1 MRQIMLGE
9 VDLTVGNGEVLTCQ
23 YHLLVREI
31 PPPLEGESYGI
42 GVSIDQTGERT
53 EIWDITVSDRRIQA
67 LTDLVIEG
75 GVTPCTLRDV
85 VDDWL

>member
-1 MRQIMLGE
+1 MRQIMIGE
-9 VDLTVGNGEVLTCQ
+9 VEWTDGVGAAMTCR

-31 PPPLEGESYGI
+31 PPPLAGESYGI
-42 GVSIDQTGERT
+42 GVTILQTGEGV
-53 EIWDITVSDRRIQA
+53 EIWDITPCQRQIESLA
-67 LTDLVIEG
+67 SLVMGG

>member
-9 VDLTVGNGEVLTCQ
+9 VDFTDGVGETFTCR
-23 YHLLVREI
+23 YHLLIREI

-42 GVSIDQTGERT
+42 GVTILQTGEGT
-53 EIWDITVSDRRIQA
+53 EIWDITVSDRRIQTLA
-67 LTDLVIEG
+67 GLVMEG
-75 GVTPCTLRDV
+75 RVTPCTLRDV

>member
-9 VDLTVGNGEVLTCQ
+9 VEWTNGTGEPFTCR

-31 PPPLEGESYGI
+31 PSPLEGESYGI
-42 GVSIDQTGERT
+42 GVTIAETGECA
-53 EIWDITVSDRRIQA
+53 EIWDITVSDRRIQNLA
-67 LTDLVIEG
+67 DLVIG
-75 GVTPCTLRDV
+75 GRVTPCTLRDV

>member
-1 MRQIMLGE
+1 MRQIILGE
-9 VDLTVGNGEVLTCQ
+9 VDLTDGAGEAITCR
-23 YHLLVREI
+23 YHLLIREI
-31 PPPLEGESYGI
+31 PPPLEGESYGL
-42 GVSIDQTGERT
+42 GVAIVQTGERT

-67 LTDLVIEG
+67 LAGLVMGG

>member
-1 MRQIMLGE
+1 MRQITLGE
-9 VDLTVGNGEVLTCQ
+9 VELTGVTGTAFTCR

-67 LTDLVIEG
+67 LAGLVMEG

>member
-9 VDLTVGNGEVLTCQ
+9 VDLTDGVGESLTCR

-31 PPPLEGESYGI
+31 PSPLEGESYGL
-42 GVSIDQTGERT
+42 GVTITQTGEHT
-53 EIWDITVSDRRIQA
+53 EIWDITISDRRIQA
-67 LTDLVIEG
+67 LAGLVMEG

>member
-9 VDLTVGNGEVLTCQ
+9 VEQTDGSGGTITCR

-31 PPPLEGESYGI
+31 PPPVEGESYGI
-42 GVSIDQTGERT
+42 GVTITQTGERE
-53 EIWDITVSDRRIQA
+53 EIWDITVCAHRIQSLA
-67 LTDLVIEG
+67 GLVMGG

>member
-9 VDLTVGNGEVLTCQ
+9 VDLTDGAGEVLTCR

-42 GVSIDQTGERT
+42 GVTIVQTGERT
-53 EIWDITVSDRRIQA
+53 EIWDITICDRRIQA